1 MESKLSS
8 SRIRELDS
16 FDSTGFR
23 LCAYHMSGVDYFCF
37 PEVYRQ
43 VEADEIRQYL
53 AEVVKPARGAVTILY
68 PIQQED

>member
-1 MESKLSS
+1 MKRSALGR
-8 SRIRELDS
+8 RIRELDS
-16 FDSTGFR
+16 FDSTCFR

-43 VEADEIRQYL
+43 VESDEIRQYL